1 MIKSARTFFFA
12 KIANFSHPAKGR
24 ELIEGCCRKIFFFR
38 TNYYLIDTFVKRKV
52 GKMSVFTIV
61 VAIFLILLIALM
73 IIPRLIMASKTAKL
87 KGQLAPTPH
96 KPSEKR
102 IKSGQKTVLYFF
114 TPSCGACRML
124 EPVIDKLKKHHSD
137 AIYKIDASRNGEA
150 AMAYGV
156 LGVPFVVFIE
166 KAKVVSAKVGV
177 QPESVFT
184 TFLQANS

>member
-1 MIKSARTFFFA
+1 
-12 KIANFSHPAKGR
+12 
-24 ELIEGCCRKIFFFR
+24 
-38 TNYYLIDTFVKRKV
+38 
-52 GKMSVFTIV
+52 MSGLTIV
-61 VAIFLILLIALM
+61 IVIFLILFIAL
-73 IIPRLIMASKTAKL
+73 ITIPRLIMASKTAKL
-87 KGQLAPTPH
+87 KGKLAPTPH
-96 KPSEKR
+96 KLSEKR
-102 IKSGQKTVLYFF
+102 IKSGQKTILYFF

-137 AIYKIDASRNGEA
+137 AIYKIDASRNSDA

-184 TFLQANS
+184 MFLQSNS